1 MTPIPEYVYSAWAT
15 VGLLLG
21 VASSRSSRLSTFFIV
36 PILMLATILL
46 PTLRQQIEAF
56 GGPSIL
62 LPSSAGAWLV
72 MGWGLGYCLLKPRSI
87 QEFLR
92 TRSGLCF
99 AFFVLITLLSGV
111 TGLANSLWLSSS
123 SVSLKGFLNSL
134 LILPLFGPGDD
145 FYAMQQASLWVGVF
159 LFSSALSSAV
169 RHSHESSKLHLALS
183 LVGGFLLLGLLAIIQ
198 HFTQLGFSRDRWLG
212 VSATFPDL
220 HSLAGF
226 LVTGVTLF
234 LGYSL
239 DSRPKLSRAVGLSC
253 AVILTIAILFTNSR
267 ATLIFCALI
276 WAVWLMFFVKAAPR
290 IKIAVVSLLA
300 GLAILS
306 VWTIEMRGVRLW
318 HVIYGV
324 FNGELLT
331 KGDLFSHRPEIWLE
345 ALREWS
351 MSPVA
356 GIGTGVFFKVSGLA
370 NFSESGFLKMVG
382 GENAHGYFMQVLVE
396 SGILGLGALVLTLL
410 SCALPSQGHRKS
422 SVISWGVVGI
432 AAGNI
437 YNHGMLI
444 PENALLL
451 GLITALAA
459 RGEPRIEIFNS
470 SKKKYLIAASVGLVC
485 LVWFGLSGAF
495 QTDERSKALN
505 GRLCHRNFGITSDG
519 WVGGIYE
526 GPVPIQ
532 KSAFKIQLWSPSCS
546 SNPSDKTAAVT
557 LDIIGK
563 TANDRKVIEI
573 HSERTETIIEP
584 ADLGFSPE
592 KLIVKSQHCFVPS
605 NCTESTDRRRLG
617 VQLSISATP

>member
-1 MTPIPEYVYSAWAT
+1 MTPIPEYVYSSWTA

-21 VASSRSSRLSTFFIV
+21 AVSSRAHRLNTFVII
-36 PILMLATILL
+36 PILMLALFLL

-56 GGPSIL
+56 GGSSLL
-62 LPSSAGAWLV
+62 LPDSPGAWLIV
-72 MGWGLGYCLLKPRSI
+72 GWGLGYCVLKPRSI
-87 QEFLR
+87 QDFVR
-92 TRSGLCF
+92 TRSGLLL
-99 AFFVLITLLSGV
+99 AFFALIIFLSGV
-111 TGLANSLWLSSS
+111 TGLTNSLWLSSS
-123 SVSLKGFLNSL
+123 SVSPKGFLNSL
-134 LILPLFGPGDD
+134 LILPLFGPGDE
-145 FYAMQQASLWVGVF
+145 FYAMQQGILWIGVF
-159 LFSSALSSAV
+159 LLASAMSSVIKQSD
-169 RHSHESSKLHLALS
+169 ESGRRYLAMRLG
-183 LVGGFLLLGLLAIIQ
+183 GGFLLLGILSIIQ
-198 HFTQLGFSRDRWLG
+198 HFTQLGFSRDRLLG

-226 LVTGVTLF
+226 LITGIALF
-234 LGYSL
+234 LGYGL
-239 DSRPKLSRAVGLSC
+239 DAKSRLHRAVGIFC
-253 AVILTIAILFTNSR
+253 AAILTLSLLFTNSR

-276 WAVWLMFFVKAAPR
+276 WAVWLMVFIKAAPR

-300 GLAILS
+300 GLGVLGICT
-306 VWTIEMRGVRLW
+306 VEMRGVRLW

-351 MSPVA
+351 MSPVT

-410 SCALPSQGHRKS
+410 SCALPSQGHRKLS
-422 SVISWGVVGI
+422 AASWGIVGI

-451 GLITALAA
+451 GIITALA
-459 RGEPRIEIFNS
+459 GSSESSMGIFNGK
-470 SKKKYLIAASVGLVC
+470 KKKYLMPASGTIIC
-485 LVWFGLSGAF
+485 LIWFGLSDAF
-495 QTDERSKALN
+495 QTTERSKALS

-532 KSAFKIQLWSPSCS
+532 KSAFKIQLWSPSCR
-546 SNPSDKTAAVT
+546 SNPSEESAVT
-557 LDIIGK
+557 LDVIGK
-563 TANDRKVIEI
+563 TASDHKAFEI
-573 HSERTETIIEP
+573 RGERTETIIDP
-584 ADLGFSPE
+584 VALGFPPE
-592 KLIVKSQHCFVPS
+592 KFMVKSQYCFVPS
-605 NCTESTDRRRLG
+605 NCTKSADRRRLG
-617 VQLSISATP
+617 VQLNIGVTP